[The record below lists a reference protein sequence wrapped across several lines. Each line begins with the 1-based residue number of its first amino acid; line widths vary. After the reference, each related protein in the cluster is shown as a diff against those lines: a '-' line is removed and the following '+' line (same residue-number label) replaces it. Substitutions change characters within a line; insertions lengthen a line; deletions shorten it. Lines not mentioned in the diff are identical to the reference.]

1 MSVRQQGSVDWV
13 LTLAISALGSLPT
26 KPGLS
31 SQLSPSL
38 PKSPSEVSLLMLDP
52 PGTPG
57 KPKSRRRKEPSLNR
71 VPCLVVYNAFLMS
84 NNRSQL
90 YCIIPIFSSSKVGSL
105 QESYMSFM
113 SFLQK

>member
-1 MSVRQQGSVDWV
+1 MDWV
-13 LTLAISALGSLPT
+13 LTLAISTLGSLPT

-57 KPKSRRRKEPSLNR
+57 KPAKSRRRKEPSLNR
-71 VPCLVVYNAFLMS
+71 LPCLVVYNAFSMC
-84 NNRSQL
+84 NNCSLL
-90 YCIIPIFSSSKVGSL
+90 YCIKPTFSSSKVGSL